1 MPAAALPGGWDGFAY
16 HRLHGSPRTYYS
28 AYDQAALRALAQ
40 RLRAASAPA
49 WCVFDNT
56 SLGAATADALELA
69 ALL

>member
-1 MPAAALPGGWDGFAY
+1 M
-16 HRLHGSPRTYYS
+16 YYS
-28 AYDQAALRALAQ
+28 AYDEAALRALAG

-56 SLGAATADALELA
+56 SLGAATANALELT